1 MRAEVRTQKSGV
13 RSQKWNPFPVPGS
26 QLPVREPQTANQQP
40 VKTRSL
46 LTSFF
51 CLLTSVF
58 CLLSVGRRTA
68 FAGTHVTGAYNLGAN
83 PVVMAT
89 VNGTEEFG
97 LVFVER
103 SKLVT
108 YNNVQYGTEVS
119 NGYLNVNGFLND
131 GAGNAWL
138 DLIPSTTASPSDSY
152 YVVTV
157 NIQGHVHSEIWVV
170 PEVATVDAA
179 SARQAQPPSSA
190 APALFYQF
198 VQQSGASLP
207 QRLKL
212 NLTGAG
218 VTCGDDAGQLS
229 TDCTIAGGGGGGSG
243 TVTSVGLALPAQ
255 FAVSGSP
262 VTSSGTLTGAWA
274 TQSANLIFAGPA
286 VAPAS
291 SPAFRSLV
299 SGDIPSL
306 DASKIATGTFADSF
320 LASAYSGIGACAAHT
335 WASTLTRNA
344 APTCA
349 QPAFSDISGTVAGSQ
364 LPVPSSTTLGGME
377 SLAAVAHKW
386 INTISTLGVPSATEP
401 ACTDLSDA
409 SAMCSSAAYSSLT
422 GTPTLPAT
430 LASATHKWLNSYTAS
445 TGLFTQT
452 QPDYSDLTGVPTLEY
467 QTVQSNGT
475 AQTERPT
482 VNFISGAN
490 ATVSCADNSVSSR
503 TDCTFSA
510 SSSAGAALSQITAA
524 AAANSINNG
533 DNTQTWNWSLTT
545 ASKSGFTLGE
555 NVASTATGSPI
566 LFNISTLAASTAYPL
581 QVTARGAANGIR
593 VDAIT
598 GTLSALGTAN
608 INATQYKGGNS
619 SGTGTCTN
627 QAVTALNDAAAPTC
641 TTLTS
646 AYTSGTFAATAHNL
660 LSATHGD
667 TVPS

>member
-13 RSQKWNPFPVPGS
+13 RSQEWNRLPVPGCPS
-26 QLPVREPQTANQQP
+26 DDGLPALGCQSPVQKPETANQQP

-89 VNGTEEFG
+89 VNGTQEFG

-170 PEVATVDAA
+170 PEVASVDAA

-229 TDCTIAGGGGGGSG
+229 TDCTIAGGGGGSG

-262 VTSSGTLTGAWA
+262 VTSSGTLAGAWA
-274 TQSANLIFAGPA
+274 NQSANLIFAGPA

-320 LASAYSGIGACAAHT
+320 LASAYNGTGACAAHT

-344 APTCA
+344 APTCT

-364 LPVPSSTTLGGME
+364 FPVPSSTTLGGIE

-401 ACTDLSDA
+401 ACADLSDA

-430 LASATHKWLNSYTAS
+430 LASAVHKWLNSYTAS

-452 QPDYSDLTGVPTLEY
+452 QLDYSDLTGVPTLEY

-475 AQTERPT
+475 AQTGRPT

-503 TDCTFSA
+503 TDCTIAASA
-510 SSSAGAALSQITAA
+510 SSGMVNPMTTLGDILYEDATPTAA
-524 AAANSINNG
+524 RLAGNI
-533 DNTQTWNWSLTT
+533 TT
-545 ASKSGFTLGE
+545 TKQF
-555 NVASTATGSPI
+555 
-566 LFNISTLAASTAYPL
+566 
-581 QVTARGAANGIR
+581 
-593 VDAIT
+593 
-598 GTLSALGTAN
+598 LS
-608 INATQYKGGNS
+608 
-619 SGTGTCTN
+619 
-627 QAVTALNDAAAPTC
+627 
-641 TTLTS
+641 
-646 AYTSGTFAATAHNL
+646 
-660 LSATHGD
+660 
-667 TVPS
+667 